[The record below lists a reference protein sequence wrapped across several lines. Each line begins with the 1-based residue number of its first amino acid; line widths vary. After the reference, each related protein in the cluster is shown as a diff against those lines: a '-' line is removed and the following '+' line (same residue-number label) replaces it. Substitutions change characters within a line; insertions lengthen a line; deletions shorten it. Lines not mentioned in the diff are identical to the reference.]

1 MLNSIMRYFEI
12 IAEDGDLTKPQPPK
26 PPKAPRMK
34 PKPPK
39 ADEHKPKE
47 PEAGIRKLLGI
58 EAVT

>member
-1 MLNSIMRYFEI
+1 MRYFEI

-58 EAVT
+58 EADAK